1 MLPDTRMK
9 KYVLAL
15 TGASG
20 LPYALSVFRNLAER
34 SDASVH
40 VIVSEAARK
49 IMALESDVG
58 PEFFSERGAAVYSE
72 DDLEAPAA
80 SGSWIHHGMV
90 VCPCSMASLA
100 AIAQGLGNTLIHR
113 AADVTLKERRTLI
126 LTPRETPLSEI
137 HLRNMLAAARAGALV
152 LPACPGFYHRPGS
165 IRELVDSVAGRIL
178 DHLGIENEIF
188 PRWKT

>member
-1 MLPDTRMK
+1 MK
-9 KYVLAL
+9 KLILAL

-20 LPYALSVFRNLAER
+20 LPYALSVFRNLADR
-34 SDASVH
+34 TDTSVH

-49 IMALESDVG
+49 VMALESGID
-58 PEFFSERGAAVYSE
+58 PEYFSSRGAAVYSE
-72 DDLEAPAA
+72 NELEAPPA

-113 AADVTLKERRTLI
+113 AADVALKERRTLI

-137 HLRNMLAAARAGALV
+137 HLRNMLAAARAGAVV
-152 LPACPGFYHRPGS
+152 LPACPGFYHRPGTLQ
-165 IRELVDSVAGRIL
+165 ELVDSVAGRIL
-178 DHLGIENEIF
+178 DHLGVDNDIF